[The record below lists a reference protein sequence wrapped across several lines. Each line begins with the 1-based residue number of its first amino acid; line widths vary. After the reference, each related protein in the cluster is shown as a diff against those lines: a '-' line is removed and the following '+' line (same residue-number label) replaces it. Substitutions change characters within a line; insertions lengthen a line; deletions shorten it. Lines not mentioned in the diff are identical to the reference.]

1 MNKRCGY
8 IVLACIFIFSCQVKH
23 LTTTHNTPYFTKGNQ
38 FDGGL
43 NFGLA
48 GGQLNLAYTPVKY
61 FAMQL
66 NGSGFLSHKYTEQY
80 INRTVTEQYFCNY
93 VEGAIGG
100 YYPFKKSLFAL
111 NIGYGEGA
119 TEWFNNSPLGVSG
132 YTLYKA
138 KFDSKNTFL
147 HLYYAMNKDSG
158 KLIHGFSFKL
168 NSYTDK
174 YYYGSSSGFDFK
186 LSNKIKNTQSIEILY
201 FMKLR
206 LAKHIYLNL
215 TAGPHIPLGYT
226 EGENTLFITRIGIVI
241 R

>member
-1 MNKRCGY
+1 MKKYCSC
-8 IVLACIFIFSCQVKH
+8 IIFACVLISSCQVKH

-38 FDGGL
+38 FEGGL

-61 FAMQL
+61 LAMQL
-66 NGSGFLSHKYTEQY
+66 NACSFLSHKYTYQY
-80 INRTVTEQYFCNY
+80 INRSVTEQYFCNY
-93 VEGAIGG
+93 AEVVIGG
-100 YYPFKKSLFAL
+100 YYPLKKSLFAL

-119 TEWFNNSPLGVSG
+119 TEWFNNSPLGESG

-158 KLIHGFSFKL
+158 KLIHGFSCKL
-168 NSYTDK
+168 SSYTDK
-174 YYYGSSSGFDFK
+174 YYYGSSSNFDFK
-186 LSNKIKNTQSIEILY
+186 LSNKIKNTQNIEMLY
-201 FMKLR
+201 FVKLR

-215 TAGPHIPLGYT
+215 TAGPQIPLGYT
-226 EGENTLFITRIGIVI
+226 EGENTLFITRFGIVI